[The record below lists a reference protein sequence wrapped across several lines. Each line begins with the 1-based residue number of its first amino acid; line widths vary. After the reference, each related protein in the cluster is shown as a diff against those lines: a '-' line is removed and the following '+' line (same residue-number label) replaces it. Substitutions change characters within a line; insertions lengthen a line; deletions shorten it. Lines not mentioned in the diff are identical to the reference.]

1 MRELC
6 VIGGDGIGPEVT
18 DAALAVLQEVV
29 DVRVVRAEGG
39 YGCFE
44 RCGEAMPAATL
55 DQLRACGAGLF
66 GATASPSR
74 KVAGYR
80 SAVLSLRQELDLY
93 ASLRP
98 VYSLPGVSSRADVDL
113 LVVRE
118 NTEGLYVGR
127 EHSDGETAVAERQI
141 TRAASTRIGAL
152 ALRLAAERRNKLTI
166 VHKANVLPLTC
177 GLFRDSVRAEAGAF
191 PEVVVEELLVDVAA
205 LALAE
210 RPQSFDVI
218 VTTNLFGDIL
228 SDLACHWMGGL
239 GLAPSLNFG
248 EGIAVAEPVHGTAPD
263 IVGRGLANPCAAI
276 LSAAML
282 LRYHW
287 DMTEAAAR
295 IEAAVRSTLQRIP
308 VAAGTQALLASVLAD
323 VRQGQ
328 FVARR

>member
-1 MRELC
+1 MHELC

-18 DAALAVLQEVV
+18 EAALAVLQEVV
-29 DVRVVRAEGG
+29 ALRVVRAEGG

-44 RCGEAMPAATL
+44 RSGEAMPAATL
-55 DQLRACGAGLF
+55 DQLRTCGAGLF

-74 KVAGYR
+74 KVVGYR
-80 SAVLSLRQELDLY
+80 SAILSLRQELDLY

-98 VYSLPGVSSRADVDL
+98 VYSLPGVSSKPDVDL

-141 TRAASTRIGAL
+141 TRAASARIGAL
-152 ALRLAAERRNKLTI
+152 AVRLAAERGQKLTV
-166 VHKANVLPLTC
+166 VHKANILPLTC
-177 GLFRDSVRAEAGAF
+177 GLFRDSVRAEAATW
-191 PEVVVEELLVDVAA
+191 PEVPVEELLVDVAA
-205 LALAE
+205 LALAD
-210 RPQSFDVI
+210 RPQSFGVI

-239 GLAPSLNFG
+239 GLAPSLNYG

-263 IVGRGLANPCAAI
+263 IAGKGLANPCAAI
-276 LSAAML
+276 LSAALL

-287 DMTEAAAR
+287 HLADEAAC
-295 IEAAVRSTLQRIP
+295 IEVAVRATLQRVP
-308 VAAGTQALLASVLAD
+308 VTAGTQALRDAVLAE

-328 FVARR
+328 TVARS